1 MFKIETLLLIS
12 SVQNQTKKRI
22 SFSSNSDPY
31 NVVPVRQRSERRQKR
46 ESYIGQDVYIGMP
59 GRLPDVV
66 CCHLVVCVVV

>member
-1 MFKIETLLLIS
+1 VFKIETLLLIS

-46 ESYIGQDVYIGMP
+46 ESYIGQDVYIGRP
-59 GRLPDVV
+59 SGHLPDVV
-66 CCHLVVCVVV
+66 CCQLVVCM